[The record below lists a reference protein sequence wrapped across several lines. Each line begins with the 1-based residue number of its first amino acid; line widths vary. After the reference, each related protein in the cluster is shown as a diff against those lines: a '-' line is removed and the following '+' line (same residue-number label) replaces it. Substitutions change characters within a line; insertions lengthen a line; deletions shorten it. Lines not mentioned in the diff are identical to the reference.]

1 MARASL
7 IPLRPK
13 GFATNLTQPEMAALT
28 WYVIS
33 GCTKKDAFIQ
43 FSRPD
48 MLGSKA
54 KAAIDDYVKQF
65 YARKECQEYIEA
77 YEKTLKEFLQ
87 PEPAKTAEPTAS
99 LEERKAKAKAKA
111 TEFAITLADN
121 IEQADDPEFV
131 LKLMDKV
138 GILEGDEQVEEL
150 PRRYL
155 PVSCTLE
162 CRYRAFCENPD
173 NVADLCQYCKYHQF
187 GEDNGIHYDSE
198 HQLSLPP
205 DFGTELEGET

>member
-13 GFATNLTQPEMAALT
+13 DFATNLTQPEMAALT

-33 GCTKKDAFIQ
+33 GCSKKDAFCL
-43 FSRPD
+43 FARPD
-48 MLGSKA
+48 MLSSKA

-65 YARKECQEYIEA
+65 YARKECAEYIEA

-138 GILEGDEQVEEL
+138 GILEGDEQVEVAPQRFLGE
-150 PRRYL
+150 RC
-155 PVSCTLE
+155 SD
-162 CRYRAFCENPD
+162 CRYRVFCEQECE
-173 NVADLCQYCKYHQF
+173 DLCQYCKYHQY
-187 GEDNGIHYDSE
+187 GEDNGVHYKNEEMIDM
-198 HQLSLPP
+198 PVKI
-205 DFGTELEGET
+205 GTVIEEET

>member
-13 GFATNLTQPEMAALT
+13 DFATNLTQPEQAALS

-33 GCTKKDAFIQ
+33 GCTKKDAFCL
-43 FSRPD
+43 FARPD
-48 MLGSKA
+48 MLSSKA

-77 YEKTLKEFLQ
+77 YEKTLKEFLK
-87 PEPAKTAEPTAS
+87 PEPAKKAEPTAS

-155 PVSCTLE
+155 PVSCNE
-162 CRYRAFCENPD
+162 CAYRKFVEENCD
-173 NVADLCQYCKYHQF
+173 IV
-187 GEDNGIHYDSE
+187 ED
-198 HQLSLPP
+198 
-205 DFGTELEGET
+205 GTKLEGET

>member
-1 MARASL
+1 
-7 IPLRPK
+7 
-13 GFATNLTQPEMAALT
+13 
-28 WYVIS
+28 
-33 GCTKKDAFIQ
+33 
-43 FSRPD
+43 

-65 YARKECQEYIEA
+65 FAQKAVKDYIEA
-77 YEKTLKEFLQ
+77 YEATLDKFLH
-87 PEPAKTAEPTAS
+87 PAPVKSEQTAS

-138 GILEGDEQVEEL
+138 GILEGDEQVEEQ

-155 PVSCTLE
+155 PVTCSE
-162 CRYRAFCENPD
+162 CVYRKFVEENCEEVPD
-173 NVADLCQYCKYHQF
+173 
-187 GEDNGIHYDSE
+187 S
-198 HQLSLPP
+198 
-205 DFGTELEGET
+205 GTELAEEK